1 MIPTINSRGTFTFL
15 APYDSTINA
24 TQQYTVASIRSIQEL
39 QASGEDPLTNIYL
52 SAGELE
58 AVFTA
63 DVSNNV
69 PIVTL
74 RTDGG
79 EYLYIPANKIVSD
92 AKADG
97 VPYVEKVLIV
107 SLGYLPVSTDL
118 TAVTQIVNDSVYD
131 TLGVTPIIEP
141 MDTSAI
147 VNTTA
152 TKHATLEAVRVNQK
166 TVDTS
171 YRTRYQELLTL
182 YNNQQVLI
190 QNIEQVYRTNGIA
203 G

>member
-1 MIPTINSRGTFTFL
+1 MVPTINSRGTFTFL
-15 APYDSTINA
+15 APYDSTINV
-24 TQQYTVASIRSIQEL
+24 TQQFTVASIRSIQEL

-58 AVFTA
+58 AVFTV

-131 TLGVTPIIEP
+131 TLGVTPTIEP

-147 VNTTA
+147 VNTTP

-182 YNNQQVLI
+182 HNNQQVLI